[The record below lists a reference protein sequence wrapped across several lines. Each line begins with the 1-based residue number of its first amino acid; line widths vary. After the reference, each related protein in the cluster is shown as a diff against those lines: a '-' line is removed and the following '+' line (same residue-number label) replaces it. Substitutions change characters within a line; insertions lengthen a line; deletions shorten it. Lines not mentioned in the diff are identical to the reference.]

1 MAPMFDSWVVAGL
14 TLAYLALLF
23 QVARTAEHSSGPP
36 DGQAP
41 VWPYALGL
49 SVYCTSW
56 SLYGTTGQVASTGWI
71 FPPTYIGTIALFA
84 FAAPVVRRLIAAHAA
99 HNTTSLADFIASR
112 YGKSRA
118 LAVLSTVVAAVCAAP
133 YIALQFKAAADSLD
147 MLAGGAAFPVDT
159 AFVVAAIMGVFAL
172 SFGLGRLSDSGR
184 SKGLVAAIAV
194 DGVLKLAAIVCVG
207 VYGTFVLFDGPGDLI
222 TRAAEA
228 GLLQPRDPGP
238 AAGQS
243 FIASIALGALAI
255 LCLPQ
260 LFFMLTAEEE
270 LDKARRKRAFELFI
284 VYLVGMGLFT
294 WPVTAASALS
304 GVHAGAGGYQA
315 LLLPLETGAPGVALM
330 VYLGGVAAATSIVIA
345 TTVAV
350 GVMVGNE
357 IVAPVVM
364 RASANA
370 HPDLSTAVRASRR
383 FAIAGLLAFA
393 YLYYRANAESAAS
406 LASIGLTS
414 MVLAAQFAPALIGGL
429 YWRRGSLAGVA
440 TGLAAGSAVWIG
452 GFFTGAYDAVSAAG
466 FDPHAVVLTA
476 SLAVNMAG
484 FIGVSLLAPPSVAE
498 RAQAASFVDAD
509 ASLLHRLG
517 GDVAVGDLQGLAA
530 RVVGAPAAEEAFRR
544 YWTSRGEDAPPE
556 AETPADARSLVFAE
570 RLIAGVVGAASARIL
585 MRTVADRNV
594 AARDVAMLAEEA
606 SQVFRF
612 NRDLLQSSVDNLST
626 AIAVVD
632 KNLRM
637 VAWNRAYEDL
647 FQYPSGLLYAGRHVR
662 DLIRYNAERGECG
675 EGETDD
681 LVEKRLRHLRAR
693 TSYSFQRH
701 RRDGVVLE
709 IRGNPMP
716 GGGFVTSYTD
726 VTAFVEAERAQRE
739 LAETLERRVAD
750 RTHEVER
757 ARRAAEEAN
766 ASKTRLFAAVSHD
779 ILQPLNAAR
788 LLTSNIEDRMRT
800 SDDSG
805 LVDQLHAALDSV
817 QELFSEVLDLARLET
832 SPETVERAATPLQD
846 LFDELSEVNRPI
858 AAGKGLR
865 LRFAPTSLIVDTDR
879 RLMRRVLQNLIS
891 NALRYTDAG
900 KVLVGARREG
910 ETVRILVADTGCGVA
925 EADRSLIFEEFRRSS
940 ASRSNSGL
948 GLGLSIVRRIAA
960 LLEHPVEFTSEVGRG
975 SVFSIAARRVRM
987 RPLASNDVG
996 DGPFDG
1002 LRVLCVEDDDQTR
1015 AAMTSL
1021 LETWGCRVTASPDG
1035 QACDDE
1041 YDAVILDYHLEPDR
1055 TGLELVDTLP
1065 KAMAG
1070 ARAAVVFTSDRSAE
1084 VRAAVAA
1091 RGLGFIEK
1099 PVRRAQLRA
1108 VLQSAYGRSAAE

>member
-1 MAPMFDSWVVAGL
+1 MSPMFDSWVVAGL

-23 QVARTAEHSSGPP
+23 QVARTAENSSGSP
-36 DGQAP
+36 DGRAP

-56 SLYGTTGQVASTGWI
+56 SLYGTTGQVAATGWI

-84 FAAPVVRRLIAAHAA
+84 FAAPVVRKLIAAHAA

-118 LAVLSTVVAAVCAAP
+118 LAVLSTILAAVCAAP
-133 YIALQFKAAADSLD
+133 YIALQFKAVADSLD
-147 MLAGGAAFPVDT
+147 MLAGGSAFPIDT

-184 SKGLVAAIAV
+184 SKGLIAAIAV
-194 DGVLKLAAIVCVG
+194 DGVLKLVAIVCVG

-228 GLLQPRDPGP
+228 GLLEPRDLGP
-238 AAGQS
+238 AASQS

-260 LFFMLTAEEE
+260 LFFMLTAEDE
-270 LDKARRKRAFELFI
+270 LDKARRKRAFELYI
-284 VYLVGMGLFT
+284 VYLIGMGLFT

-304 GVHAGAGGYQA
+304 GVNAGTAGYQT
-315 LLLPLETGAPGVALM
+315 LLLPLETGAPAVALI

-357 IVAPVVM
+357 IVAPLIM
-364 RASANA
+364 RASRNA
-370 HPDLSTAVRASRR
+370 HPDLSAAVRASRR
-383 FAIAGLLAFA
+383 FAIAGLLALA
-393 YLYYRANAESAAS
+393 YIYYRVSAETASS

-414 MVLAAQFAPALIGGL
+414 MALAAQFAPALIGGL
-429 YWRRGSLAGVA
+429 YWRRGSVGGVG
-440 TGLAAGSAVWIG
+440 TGLAAGAALWAI
-452 GFFTGAYDAVSAAG
+452 GFFTPVAGMIDAAG
-466 FDPHAVVLTA
+466 FDPHAAVLVA
-476 SLAVNMAG
+476 SLSVNVLA
-484 FIGVSLLAPPSVAE
+484 FIGVSLLASPSMDE

-517 GDVAVGDLQGLAA
+517 GEVAVGDLQNLAA
-530 RVVGAPAAEEAFRR
+530 RVVGAPAAEEAFARFR
-544 YWTSRGEDAPPE
+544 SSRGEEEPKP
-556 AETPADARSLVFAE
+556 ETPADARSLVFAE

-585 MRTVADRNV
+585 MRTVADRDV
-594 AARDVAMLAEEA
+594 AARDVAALAEEA

-632 KNLRM
+632 KHLRM
-637 VAWNRAYEDL
+637 VAWNRAYEEL

-675 EGETDD
+675 EGEPDD
-681 LVEKRLRHLRAR
+681 LVEKRLKHLRAR

-726 VTAFVEAERAQRE
+726 VTAFVDAERAQRE

-750 RTHEVER
+750 RTREVES

-788 LLTSNIEDRMRT
+788 LLTSNIEDRMRM
-800 SDDSG
+800 SGDSG

-846 LFDELSEVNRPI
+846 LFDELGEVNRPV

-865 LRFAPTSLIVDTDR
+865 LRFVPTSLIIDTDR
-879 RLMRRVLQNLIS
+879 RLVRRVLQNLVS
-891 NALRYTDAG
+891 NALRYTASG

-910 ETVRILVADTGCGVA
+910 DAVRILVCDTGCGVA
-925 EADRSLIFEEFRRSS
+925 DEDREVIFEEFRRSS
-940 ASRSNSGL
+940 ASRSNAGL
-948 GLGLSIVRRIAA
+948 GLGLSIVRRISA
-960 LLEHPVEFTSEVGRG
+960 LLDHPVAFTSEIGRG
-975 SVFSIAARRVRM
+975 SVFSIAAKRVRTS
-987 RPLASNDVG
+987 PAASNDIG

-1015 AAMTSL
+1015 AAMRAL
-1021 LETWGCRVTASPDG
+1021 LETWGCEVTTSVDG
-1035 QACDDE
+1035 VGCDGA
-1041 YDAVILDYHLEPDR
+1041 YDAILLDYHLGPDR
-1055 TGLELVDTLP
+1055 TGVDAADALP
-1065 KAMAG
+1065 KAFASS
-1070 ARAAVVFTSDRSAE
+1070 RVAVVFTSDRSAE

-1091 RGLGFIEK
+1091 RGMGFIEK